1 MEIEK
6 ASEMGFCF
14 GVRRAIEIVER
25 AVREQGPLQTLGPL
39 VHNKQVVDNLAQV
52 GINAVLNLEEV
63 KGHIV
68 AIPSHGVSPEIM
80 KRIKARNL
88 EVVDATCPYVRK
100 VQLAAQRS
108 GKDGFYVLVFG
119 DASHPEVKAVLGWAG
134 EKASAAL
141 EVPDSANLPKRI
153 SIVCQTTQNQSRFAD
168 FVARII
174 SSEATKYSEL
184 RIINTICDAT
194 RKRQSAALELV
205 KRTDLIIVVG
215 GRESSNTRRLAEI
228 CEAAGAITYHI
239 ENEGEIKPSWL
250 RGKRRIGVTAG
261 ASTPDEII
269 EQVVTKLKEL
279 NRNN

>member
-14 GVRRAIEIVER
+14 GVRRAIELVER
-25 AVREQGPLQTLGPL
+25 AAREQGPLQTLGPL
-39 VHNKQVVDNLAQV
+39 VHNKQVVHNLAQV

-63 KGHIV
+63 KKRIV
-68 AIPSHGVSPEIM
+68 AIPSHGVSPEVM
-80 KRIKARNL
+80 KQIKARGF

-100 VQLAAQRS
+100 VQIAAQKLGR
-108 GKDGFYVLVFG
+108 DDFYVLVFG

-134 EKASAAL
+134 QEASAVL

-153 SIVCQTTQNQSRFAD
+153 GIVCQTTQNQSRFAD
-168 FVARII
+168 FVAGII
-174 SSEATKYSEL
+174 SSENSKCSEL

-205 KRTDLIIVVG
+205 KNTDLIIVVG
-215 GRESSNTRRLAEI
+215 GRDSSNTRRLAEI
-228 CEAAGAITYHI
+228 CEAAGAVTYHI
-239 ENEGEIKPSWL
+239 ENAGEIKLAWL
-250 RGKRRIGVTAG
+250 RGKRRVGVTAG

-269 EQVVTKLKEL
+269 EQVIARLKEYDI
-279 NRNN
+279 NN

>member
-14 GVRRAIEIVER
+14 GVRRAIELVER
-25 AVREQGPLQTLGPL
+25 AALEQGPLQTLGPL
-39 VHNKQVVDNLAQV
+39 VHNKQVVDNLSHD
-52 GINAVLNLEEV
+52 GIEAVSNLEEV
-63 KGHIV
+63 KRHIV
-68 AIPSHGVSPEIM
+68 AIPSHGVSPEVM
-80 KRIKARNL
+80 KRIKAQGL

-100 VQLAAQRS
+100 VQLAAKRL

-141 EVPDSANLPKRI
+141 EVTDPANLPKRI
-153 SIVCQTTQNQSRFAD
+153 GIVCQTTQNQSRFAD
-168 FVARII
+168 FVAKII
-174 SSEATKYSEL
+174 SSETTKYSEL
-184 RIINTICDAT
+184 RIINTICEAT

-205 KRTDLIIVVG
+205 KRTDLILVVG
-215 GRESSNTRRLAEI
+215 GRDSSNTRRLAET
-228 CEAAGAITYHI
+228 CEAAGAVTYHI
-239 ENEGEIKPSWL
+239 ENESEIKPSWL

-269 EQVVTKLKEL
+269 DKVITKLKEL
-279 NRNN
+279 D

>member
-14 GVRRAIEIVER
+14 GVRRAIEITER
-25 AVREQGPLQTLGPL
+25 AAREEGPLQTLGPL
-39 VHNKQVVDNLAQV
+39 VHNKQVVDNIAKD
-52 GINAVLNLEEV
+52 GIIAASNLEEV
-63 KGHIV
+63 KKHIV
-68 AIPSHGVSPEIM
+68 AIPSHGVSPEVM
-80 KRIKARNL
+80 KRIKARGL

-100 VQLAAQRS
+100 VQIAAQKL

-141 EVPDSANLPKRI
+141 EVPDAANLPKCI
-153 SIVCQTTQNQSRFAD
+153 GIVCQTTQNQSRFAD

-174 SSEATKYSEL
+174 SSETTKYTEL

-205 KRTDLIIVVG
+205 KKTDLIIVVG
-215 GRESSNTRRLAEI
+215 GQDSSNTRRLAEI

-239 ENEGEIKPSWL
+239 ENEGELKPSWF

-269 EQVVTKLKEL
+269 DQVIAKLKEFAG
-279 NRNN
+279 NN

>member
-1 MEIEK
+1 MKIER

-39 VHNKQVVDNLAQV
+39 VHNKQVVDDLAKDE
-52 GINAVLNLEEV
+52 IEAVSNLEEV
-63 KGHIV
+63 KKHIV
-68 AIPSHGVSPEIM
+68 AIPSHGASPEVL
-80 KRIKARNL
+80 KRVKALGL

-100 VQLAAQRS
+100 VQLAAQRL
-108 GKDGFYVLVFG
+108 GKDDFYVLVFG
-119 DASHPEVKAVLGWAG
+119 DVLHPEVKAVLGWAG

-141 EVPDSANLPKRI
+141 EVPNPANLPKRI
-153 SIVCQTTQNQSRFAD
+153 GIVCQTTQNQSRFAD

-174 SSEATKYSEL
+174 SSENTKYSEL

-215 GRESSNTRRLAEI
+215 GRDSSNTRRLAEI
-228 CEAAGAITYHI
+228 CEAAGAVTYHI

-250 RGKRRIGVTAG
+250 QGKRRIGVTAG

-269 EQVVTKLKEL
+269 EQVVTRLKEL
-279 NRNN
+279 DRNN